1 MTIAP
6 HPSLGARSG
15 ASPAANFRRAVL
27 YMGYAA
33 VLIPL
38 LNASAKFL
46 SHDYGTVE
54 ITWARY
60 AGHFFY
66 MIIAFAP
73 RRGVR
78 LLVTSQPGMQLLR
91 STLLFLSTAIYFTAL
106 GYIALPTAAAIGF
119 TGPFIVTALAPIM
132 LKETVG
138 LARWINVALGFLG
151 ALVIERP
158 GLGANHWAAF
168 LVFGS
173 STCSALYQLFTRKL
187 ASHDAA
193 ETSITYIA
201 LAGFLLASLMLPFY
215 WKTPENLRDLAL
227 FVGLGIFGGF
237 GHYFIVRAYEVAP
250 APFVT
255 PFNYGQLI
263 GAALLSYTVFG
274 EIPDLWTWIGAAIIV
289 GSGIYM
295 IWREGRR
302 GPPLLAARRPGM
314 RDKAPLQ
321 GEDPI

>member
-1 MTIAP
+1 MTVAPRRSIA
-6 HPSLGARSG
+6 ARS
-15 ASPAANFRRAVL
+15 AAPPARDFRLAVL
-27 YMGYAA
+27 YMAYAA

-46 SHDYGTVE
+46 SHDYSTVE

-91 STLLFLSTAIYFTAL
+91 STLLFASTAIYFTAL
-106 GYIALPTAAAIGF
+106 GYIPLPTAAAIGF
-119 TGPFIVTALAPIM
+119 TGPFIVTALSPIM
-132 LKETVG
+132 LKEAVG
-138 LARWINVALGFLG
+138 LRRWINVALGFIG
-151 ALVIERP
+151 ALVIVRP
-158 GLGANHWAAF
+158 GMGVNHWAAF

-173 STCSALYQLFTRKL
+173 STASALYQLFTRKL
-187 ASHDAA
+187 ASHDPA

-201 LAGFLLASLMLPFY
+201 LAGFLLASAMLPFY
-215 WKTPENLRDLAL
+215 WKTPESLRDLVL
-227 FVGLGIFGGF
+227 FIGLGIFGGF

-295 IWREGRR
+295 IWREGKRR
-302 GPPLLAARRPGM
+302 GQP
-314 RDKAPLQ
+314 
-321 GEDPI
+321 